1 MDLFNLMA
9 TIGLDSTAFDEGLN
23 SVKDKASSLGNI
35 VSGGFKTAGVAIA
48 AVGTAALAAGGA
60 IVKGAGDVASYGD
73 NIDKMSQKMG
83 ISAQAYQEWD
93 AVLQHSGT
101 SIDSMSRGMQ
111 TLQKNAI
118 SSADKFE
125 KLGISQEQLASMST
139 EDLFSATI
147 TGLQNMG
154 EGAER
159 TALASELLGGSAKEL
174 GALLN
179 TSAEDTQAMRDRV
192 NELGGVMSDDAVKAA
207 AAYQDSLQDMQTAFS
222 GLSRNLMGSFMPS
235 ITAVMDGLTE
245 IFSGNFD
252 EGIAQIS
259 EGVDEVVNNI
269 IESAPK
275 VLEGGAQ
282 IIENL
287 AMSIIE
293 NIPKIFPALT
303 ELVMQVGQ
311 SLISQLP
318 TIAAAGIEIIT
329 EVASGI
335 IDGLPSLI
343 ETMLDVGEQLI
354 DSTTD
359 GVGNNLSKMLD
370 SGVQMVS
377 KLADGFL
384 ENLPAMIQTVTN
396 VLTQVISFIGQNYPK
411 FIQSGL
417 ELVGKIADG
426 FFKNL
431 PAMIQTVTKFLT
443 QTITFISQNFPK
455 FVESG
460 LQLLGKI
467 AEGFIK
473 NLPEITKAVVQMIA
487 QLVSTIAQ
495 NLPQIL
501 QQGIVIIGKLVA
513 GLIQAIPQ
521 VVAAIPKIISSI
533 VDTFG
538 QYDWLS
544 IGKNIIGGIAN
555 GITNGLGLIKDAAV
569 NAAKTAFNNA
579 KDFLEI
585 ASPSKLMR
593 DKVGRYISEGIAVGI
608 EDNLNSI
615 TNSMNDVADLVS
627 QPIDVGE
634 VGMAGGSGPG
644 NAYNSSNSVV
654 INVYGAVG
662 QNVNELAEIVSR
674 KINASV
680 NRRGAAWA

>member
-83 ISAQAYQEWD
+83 LSAQAYQEWD

-118 SSADKFE
+118 NSADKFE

-159 TALASELLGGSAKEL
+159 TALASELLGGSAREL

-192 NELGGVMSDDAVKAA
+192 HELGGVMSDDAVKAA

-235 ITAVMDGLTE
+235 LTAVMDGLTE

-259 EGVDEVVNNI
+259 DGIDEVINNLLD
-269 IESAPK
+269 SAPK
-275 VLEGGAQ
+275 VLEGGAE
-282 IIENL
+282 IVENL

-293 NIPKIFPALT
+293 NIPKIIPALT
-303 ELVMQVGQ
+303 ELVMKISE
-311 SLISQLP
+311 SLISLLP
-318 TIAAAGIEIIT
+318 TILKAGVEIIT
-329 EVASGI
+329 AIAKGI

-354 DSTTD
+354 DSTKD

-370 SGVQMVS
+370 SGVQMVA
-377 KLADGFL
+377 KLADGFFK
-384 ENLPAMIQTVTN
+384 NLPAMIQTVTK

-411 FIQSGL
+411 FIQ
-417 ELVGKIADG
+417 
-426 FFKNL
+426 
-431 PAMIQTVTKFLT
+431 
-443 QTITFISQNFPK
+443 
-455 FVESG
+455 SG

-487 QLVSTIAQ
+487 QLVSTIGQ
-495 NLPQIL
+495 NLPKIL
-501 QQGIVIIGKLVA
+501 QQGIEIIGKLAA

-555 GITNGLGLIKDAAV
+555 GITSGLGSIKDAAV
-569 NAAKTAFNNA
+569 NAGKTAFNNA
-579 KDFLEI
+579 KNFLKI

-593 DKVGRYISEGIAVGI
+593 DQVGRYISEGIAVGI
-608 EDNLNSI
+608 DQNVDSIED
-615 TNSMNDVADLVS
+615 SMRNISDLVA
-627 QPIDVGE
+627 QPMSVGE
-634 VGMAGGSGPG
+634 VGFAGGSGSG

>member
-23 SVKDKASSLGNI
+23 SVKDKASSLGNL

-60 IVKGAGDVASYGD
+60 IVKGAGDVAAYGD

-118 SSADKFE
+118 NSADKFE

-207 AAYQDSLQDMQTAFS
+207 AAYQDSLQDMQTAFD

-235 ITAVMDGLTE
+235 LTTVMDGLTE

-259 EGVDEVVNNI
+259 EGVDEIVNNI

-287 AMSIIE
+287 ATSIIE
-293 NIPKIFPALT
+293 NVPKIFPALT
-303 ELVMQVGQ
+303 ELVMQVGE

-318 TIAAAGIEIIT
+318 TIASAGIEIIT
-329 EVASGI
+329 EIASGI

-370 SGVQMVS
+370 SGVEMVS

-384 ENLPAMIQTVTN
+384 
-396 VLTQVISFIGQNYPK
+396 
-411 FIQSGL
+411 
-417 ELVGKIADG
+417 
-426 FFKNL
+426 KNL
-431 PAMIQTVTKFLT
+431 PAMINTVTNFLT
-443 QTITFISQNFPK
+443 QTISFIAQNFPK

-460 LQLLGKI
+460 LQLLGNI
-467 AEGFIK
+467 ANGFIN
-473 NLPEITKAVVQMIA
+473 NLPQIVSAVVQMITQFIA
-487 QLVSTIAQ
+487 TIAQ

-501 QQGIVIIGKLVA
+501 QQGIEIIAKLVA

-521 VVAAIPKIISSI
+521 IIGAIPQLISAI

-538 QYDWLS
+538 EYDWLE
-544 IGKNIIGGIAN
+544 IGSNIISGIVN
-555 GITNGLGLIKDAAV
+555 GIKNGVGMIVDAAKG
-569 NAAKTAFNNA
+569 AAESAFNAA
-579 KDFLEI
+579 KDFLGI
-585 ASPSKLMR
+585 KSPSRLMR

-634 VGMAGGSGPG
+634 VGMTGGSGSG
-644 NAYNSSNSVV
+644 NAYNSSNNVV

>member
-9 TIGLDSTAFDEGLN
+9 TIGLDSTAFDKGLN

-83 ISAQAYQEWD
+83 MSASAYQEWD
-93 AVLQHSGT
+93 AVMQHSGT
-101 SIDSMSRGMQ
+101 SMETMKASMK
-111 TLQKNAI
+111 TLANAAATG
-118 SSADKFE
+118 SDAFQ
-125 KLGISQEQLASMST
+125 KLGISQEEIANMSQEQLFERT
-139 EDLFSATI
+139 ISA
-147 TGLQNMG
+147 LQNVKD
-154 EGAER
+154 ETER
-159 TALASELLGGSAKEL
+159 TYLAGKTLGRGATEL

-179 TSAEDTQAMRDRV
+179 TSAEDTQKMRDRV
-192 NELGGVMSDDAVKAA
+192 HELGGVMSDDAVKAA

-235 ITAVMDGLTE
+235 LTTVMDGLTN

-259 EGVDEVVNNI
+259 DGIDEVVNNI

-303 ELVMQVGQ
+303 ELVMQVGE

-354 DSTTD
+354 DSTKD
-359 GVGNNLSKMLD
+359 GVGNNLSKMLE
-370 SGVQMVS
+370 SGVEMV
-377 KLADGFL
+377 A
-384 ENLPAMIQTVTN
+384 NL
-396 VLTQVISFIGQNYPK
+396 
-411 FIQSGL
+411 
-417 ELVGKIADG
+417 ADG

-431 PAMIQTVTKFLT
+431 PAMIQTVTEFLT

-467 AEGFIK
+467 AEGFLN
-473 NLPEITKAVVQMIA
+473 NLPQIVSAVVQMITQFIA
-487 QLVSTIAQ
+487 TIAQ

-569 NAAKTAFNNA
+569 NAAKTAFNKA
-579 KDFLEI
+579 SGFLEI
-585 ASPSKLMR
+585 GSPSKLMR

-608 EDNLNSI
+608 DQNVDSIED
-615 TNSMNDVADLVS
+615 SMRNISDLVA
-627 QPIDVGE
+627 QPMSVGE
-634 VGMAGGSGPG
+634 VGFAGGSGSG

>member
-9 TIGLDSTAFDEGLN
+9 TIGLDSTPFDEGLN

-83 ISAQAYQEWD
+83 LSAQAYQEWD

-118 SSADKFE
+118 NSADKFE

-154 EGAER
+154 DGAER
-159 TALASELLGGSAKEL
+159 TALASELLGGSAREL

-192 NELGGVMSDDAVKAA
+192 HELGGVMSDDAVKAA
-207 AAYQDSLQDMQTAFS
+207 AAYQDSLQDLTTAFD

-235 ITAVMDGLTE
+235 ITAVMDGLTN

-259 EGVDEVVNNI
+259 DGIDEVINNLLD
-269 IESAPK
+269 SAPK
-275 VLEGGAQ
+275 VLEGGAE
-282 IIENL
+282 IVENL

-293 NIPKIFPALT
+293 NIPKIIPALT
-303 ELVMQVGQ
+303 ELVMKVSE
-311 SLISQLP
+311 SLISQVP

-329 EVASGI
+329 QIASGI
-335 IDGLPSLI
+335 VDGLPSLI
-343 ETMLDVGEQLI
+343 DTMVDVGEQMI
-354 DSTTD
+354 GSTSD
-359 GVGNNLSKMLD
+359 GIGDNLSKMLE
-370 SGVQMVS
+370 SGVEMVA
-377 KLADGFL
+377 KLADGFFK
-384 ENLPAMIQTVTN
+384 NLPAMIQTVTK

-426 FFKNL
+426 F
-431 PAMIQTVTKFLT
+431 
-443 QTITFISQNFPK
+443 
-455 FVESG
+455 
-460 LQLLGKI
+460 
-467 AEGFIK
+467 IK
-473 NLPEITKAVVQMIA
+473 NLPEITKAVIQMIA
-487 QLVSTIAQ
+487 QLVATIAQ

-579 KDFLEI
+579 KNFLEI

-608 EDNLNSI
+608 DQNVDSIED
-615 TNSMNDVADLVS
+615 SMRNISDLVA
-627 QPIDVGE
+627 QPMSVGE
-634 VGMAGGSGPG
+634 VGFAGGSGPG

>member
-23 SVKDKASSLGNI
+23 SVKDKASSLGNL

-101 SIDSMSRGMQ
+101 SIDSMGRGMQ
-111 TLQKNAI
+111 TLQRNAVN
-118 SSADKFE
+118 SADKFE

-179 TSAEDTQAMRDRV
+179 TSAEDTQEMRDRV
-192 NELGGVMSDDAVKAA
+192 HELGGVMSDDAVKAA

-235 ITAVMDGLTE
+235 ITAVMDGLTN

-259 EGVDEVVNNI
+259 DGIDEVINNLLD
-269 IESAPK
+269 SAPK
-275 VLEGGAQ
+275 VLEGGAE
-282 IIENL
+282 IVENL

-293 NIPKIFPALT
+293 NIPKIIPALT
-303 ELVMQVGQ
+303 ELVMKVSE

-318 TIAAAGIEIIT
+318 TILKAGVEIIT
-329 EVASGI
+329 AIAKGI
-335 IDGLPSLI
+335 MDGLPSLVK
-343 ETMLDVGEQLI
+343 TMIDIGKQLI
-354 DSTTD
+354 DSAKN

-370 SGVQMVS
+370 SGVQMVA
-377 KLADGFL
+377 KLADGFFK
-384 ENLPAMIQTVTN
+384 NLPAMIQTVTK

-417 ELVGKIADG
+417 ELVGKIA
-426 FFKNL
+426 
-431 PAMIQTVTKFLT
+431 
-443 QTITFISQNFPK
+443 
-455 FVESG
+455 
-460 LQLLGKI
+460 
-467 AEGFIK
+467 EGFIK

-487 QLVSTIAQ
+487 QLIATIAQ

-501 QQGIVIIGKLVA
+501 QQGIEIIGKLVA
-513 GLIQAIPQ
+513 GLIQAIPK

-538 QYDWLS
+538 RYDWLE
-544 IGKNIIGGIAN
+544 IGINIIKGIASGIAN
-555 GITNGLGLIKDAAV
+555 AAGLIADAAR
-569 NAAKTAFNNA
+569 NAAKKAFDAA
-579 KDFLEI
+579 KAFLGI
-585 ASPSKLMR
+585 HSPSRLMR
-593 DKVGRYISEGIAVGI
+593 DQVGRYISEGIAVGI
-608 EDNLNSI
+608 DQNVDSIED
-615 TNSMNDVADLVS
+615 SMRNISDLVA
-627 QPIDVGE
+627 QPMSVGE
-634 VGMAGGSGPG
+634 VGFAGGSGSG

>member
-23 SVKDKASSLGNI
+23 SVKDKASSLGNL

-60 IVKGAGDVASYGD
+60 IVKGTGDVAAYGD

-83 ISAQAYQEWD
+83 LSAQAYQEWD

-118 SSADKFE
+118 NSADKFE

-154 EGAER
+154 DGAER
-159 TALASELLGGSAKEL
+159 TALASELLGGSAREL

-192 NELGGVMSDDAVKAA
+192 HELGGVMSDDAVKAA
-207 AAYQDSLQDMQTAFS
+207 AAYQDSLQDLTTAFD

-235 ITAVMDGLTE
+235 ITAVMDGLTN

-259 EGVDEVVNNI
+259 DGIDEVINNLLD
-269 IESAPK
+269 SAPK
-275 VLEGGAQ
+275 VLEGGAE
-282 IIENL
+282 IVENL

-293 NIPKIFPALT
+293 NIPKIIPALT
-303 ELVMQVGQ
+303 ELVMQIGE

-354 DSTTD
+354 DSTKD

-370 SGVQMVS
+370 SGVEMVA
-377 KLADGFL
+377 KLADGFFK
-384 ENLPAMIQTVTN
+384 NLPAMIQTVTK

-417 ELVGKIADG
+417 ELLGKIAD
-426 FFKNL
+426 
-431 PAMIQTVTKFLT
+431 
-443 QTITFISQNFPK
+443 
-455 FVESG
+455 
-460 LQLLGKI
+460 
-467 AEGFIK
+467 GFIK

-487 QLVSTIAQ
+487 QLVSTIGQ

-501 QQGIVIIGKLVA
+501 QQGIEIIAKLVA

-555 GITNGLGLIKDAAV
+555 GITSGLGLIKDAAV

-579 KDFLEI
+579 KNFLKI

-593 DKVGRYISEGIAVGI
+593 DQVGRYISEGIAVGI

-634 VGMAGGSGPG
+634 VGMTGVSGPG

>member
-23 SVKDKASSLGNI
+23 SVKDKASSLGNL

-60 IVKGAGDVASYGD
+60 IVKGAGDVAAYGD

-101 SIDSMSRGMQ
+101 SIEALKPSMK
-111 TLQKNAI
+111 TLAKQAEANSDA
-118 SSADKFE
+118 FQ
-125 KLGISQEQLASMST
+125 KLGISEEEVASLSQ
-139 EDLFSATI
+139 EDLFAKVI
-147 TGLQNMG
+147 TGLQDMG

-159 TALASELLGGSAKEL
+159 TAVASELLGKGAIEL
-174 GALLN
+174 GALMN

-192 NELGGVMSDDAVKAA
+192 HELGGVMSDDAVKAA
-207 AAYQDSLQDMQTAFS
+207 AAYQDALQDMQTAFS

-235 ITAVMDGLTE
+235 LTTVMDGLTE

-259 EGVDEVVNNI
+259 EGVDEIVNNI

-303 ELVMQVGQ
+303 ELVIQVGK

-354 DSTTD
+354 NSTTD
-359 GVGNNLSKMLD
+359 GVGNNLSKMLE
-370 SGVQMVS
+370 SGVEMVS
-377 KLADGFL
+377 KL
-384 ENLPAMIQTVTN
+384 
-396 VLTQVISFIGQNYPK
+396 
-411 FIQSGL
+411 
-417 ELVGKIADG
+417 ADG

-473 NLPEITKAVVQMIA
+473 NLPEIAKAVVQMIT

-501 QQGIVIIGKLVA
+501 QQGVVIIGKLVS

-533 VDTFG
+533 VTEFG
-538 QYDWLS
+538 KYNWLK
-544 IGKNIIGGIAN
+544 IGTDIIKGIAK
-555 GITNGLGLIKDAAV
+555 GITGAAGEIARAAKDAA
-569 NAAKTAFNNA
+569 KRAFEAA
-579 KDFLEI
+579 KDFLGI
-585 ASPSKLMR
+585 HSPSRLMR
-593 DKVGRYISEGIAVGI
+593 DQVGRYISEGIAVGI

-634 VGMAGGSGPG
+634 VGMAGGSGLG
-644 NAYNSSNSVV
+644 NAYNTSNSVV

-680 NRRGAAWA
+680 NRRGATWA

>member
-111 TLQKNAI
+111 TLQRNAVN
-118 SSADKFE
+118 SADKFE

-159 TALASELLGGSAKEL
+159 TALASELLGGSAREL

-192 NELGGVMSDDAVKAA
+192 HELGGVMSDDAVKAA

-235 ITAVMDGLTE
+235 ITAVMDGLTN

-259 EGVDEVVNNI
+259 DGIDEVINNLLD
-269 IESAPK
+269 SAPK
-275 VLEGGAQ
+275 VLEGGAE
-282 IIENL
+282 IVENL

-293 NIPKIFPALT
+293 NIPKIIPALT
-303 ELVMQVGQ
+303 ELVMKVSE

-329 EVASGI
+329 QIASGI
-335 IDGLPSLI
+335 VDGLPSLI
-343 ETMLDVGEQLI
+343 DTMVDVGEQMI
-354 DSTTD
+354 GSTSD
-359 GVGNNLSKMLD
+359 GIGDNLSKMLE
-370 SGVQMVS
+370 SGVEMVA
-377 KLADGFL
+377 KLADGFFK
-384 ENLPAMIQTVTN
+384 NLPAMIQTVTK

-417 ELVGKIADG
+417 ELLGKIAD
-426 FFKNL
+426 
-431 PAMIQTVTKFLT
+431 
-443 QTITFISQNFPK
+443 
-455 FVESG
+455 
-460 LQLLGKI
+460 
-467 AEGFIK
+467 GFIK

-487 QLVSTIAQ
+487 QLVSTIGQ

-501 QQGIVIIGKLVA
+501 QQGIEIIAKLVA

-544 IGKNIIGGIAN
+544 IGKNIIGGIAS
-555 GITNGLGLIKDAAV
+555 GITSGLGLIKDAAV
-569 NAAKTAFNNA
+569 NAAKTAYNKA
-579 KDFLEI
+579 KGFLEI

-608 EDNLNSI
+608 DQNVDSIED
-615 TNSMNDVADLVS
+615 SMRNISDLVA
-627 QPIDVGE
+627 QPMSVGE
-634 VGMAGGSGPG
+634 VGFAGGSGSG

>member
-23 SVKDKASSLGNI
+23 SVKDKASSLGNL

-60 IVKGAGDVASYGD
+60 IVKGAGDVAAYGD

-118 SSADKFE
+118 NSADKFE

-192 NELGGVMSDDAVKAA
+192 NELGGVMSEDAVKAA
-207 AAYQDSLQDMQTAFS
+207 AAYQDSLQDMQTAFD

-235 ITAVMDGLTE
+235 LTTVMDGLTE

-259 EGVDEVVNNI
+259 EGVDEIVNNI

-287 AMSIIE
+287 ATSIIE
-293 NIPKIFPALT
+293 NVPKIFPALT
-303 ELVMQVGQ
+303 ELVMQVGE

-318 TIAAAGIEIIT
+318 TIASAGIEIIT
-329 EVASGI
+329 EIASGI

-370 SGVQMVS
+370 SGVEMVS

-384 ENLPAMIQTVTN
+384 
-396 VLTQVISFIGQNYPK
+396 
-411 FIQSGL
+411 
-417 ELVGKIADG
+417 
-426 FFKNL
+426 KNL
-431 PAMIQTVTKFLT
+431 PAMINTVTNFLT
-443 QTITFISQNFPK
+443 QTISFIAQNFPK

-460 LQLLGKI
+460 LQLLGNI
-467 AEGFIK
+467 ANGFIN
-473 NLPEITKAVVQMIA
+473 NLPQIVSAVVQMITQFIA
-487 QLVSTIAQ
+487 TIAQ

-501 QQGIVIIGKLVA
+501 QQGIEIIAKLVA

-521 VVAAIPKIISSI
+521 IIGAIPQLISAI

-538 QYDWLS
+538 EYDWLE
-544 IGKNIIGGIAN
+544 IGSNIISGIVN
-555 GITNGLGLIKDAAV
+555 GIKNGVGMIVDAAKG
-569 NAAKTAFNNA
+569 AAESAFNAA
-579 KDFLEI
+579 KDFLGI
-585 ASPSKLMR
+585 KSPSRLMR

-634 VGMAGGSGPG
+634 VGMTGGSGSG
-644 NAYNSSNSVV
+644 NAYNSSNNVV

>member
-83 ISAQAYQEWD
+83 LSAQAYQEWD

-118 SSADKFE
+118 NSADKFE

-154 EGAER
+154 DGAER
-159 TALASELLGGSAKEL
+159 TALASELLGGSAREL

-192 NELGGVMSDDAVKAA
+192 HELGGVMSDDAVKAA

-235 ITAVMDGLTE
+235 LTAVMDGLTN

-259 EGVDEVVNNI
+259 DGIDEVINNLLD
-269 IESAPK
+269 SAPK
-275 VLEGGAQ
+275 VLEGGAE
-282 IIENL
+282 IVENL

-293 NIPKIFPALT
+293 NIPKIIPALT
-303 ELVMQVGQ
+303 ELVMQIGE

-354 DSTTD
+354 DSTKD

-370 SGVQMVS
+370 SGVEMVA
-377 KLADGFL
+377 KLADGFFK
-384 ENLPAMIQTVTN
+384 NLPAMIQTVTK

-417 ELVGKIADG
+417 ELLGKIAD
-426 FFKNL
+426 
-431 PAMIQTVTKFLT
+431 
-443 QTITFISQNFPK
+443 
-455 FVESG
+455 
-460 LQLLGKI
+460 
-467 AEGFIK
+467 GFIK

-487 QLVSTIAQ
+487 QLVSTIGQ

-501 QQGIVIIGKLVA
+501 QQGIEIIAKLVA

-521 VVAAIPKIISSI
+521 VVAAIPRIISTI

-579 KDFLEI
+579 KNFLEI

-608 EDNLNSI
+608 DQNVDSIED
-615 TNSMNDVADLVS
+615 SMRNISDLVA
-627 QPIDVGE
+627 QPMSVGE
-634 VGMAGGSGPG
+634 VGFAGGSGPG

-662 QNVNELAEIVSR
+662 QDVNELAEIVSR